1 MTARI
6 YLARHAT
13 PKPSQ
18 KDLQYDVLPGP
29 TLTEQGEV
37 EALQMGEFLRA
48 EKIKK
53 IYTSPFERAQ
63 RTAQLAAGVIG
74 VPVVIQA
81 ELSEWRHDETTQDV
95 RVRLDN
101 WFEHICRESE
111 LSGPFCLVSHGGP
124 LGVMLTN
131 LGMPR
136 AVVKSYCLKYGESKT
151 QPAPPAGIWRAARSL
166 PGGCWQLDLIYLP
179 NTKLPDCH

>member
-13 PKPSQ
+13 ADSSR

-29 TLTEQGEV
+29 KLNEQGEV

-53 IYTSPFERAQ
+53 IYTSPFERTQ

-74 VPVVIQA
+74 VPVITQE
-81 ELSEWRHDETTQDV
+81 ELSEWRHDETAQDV
-95 RVRLDN
+95 HGRLDS
-101 WFEHICRESE
+101 WFENICRESG
-111 LSGPFCLVSHGGP
+111 LSGPVCLVSHGGP

-136 AVVKSYCLKYGESKT
+136 EVVNSYCLKYGESGT
-151 QPAPPAGIWRAARSL
+151 QPAPPAGVWRAARSM
-166 PGGCWQLDLIYLP
+166 PGGCWQLDLVYMP

>member
-13 PKPSQ
+13 PDPNQ

-29 TLTEQGEV
+29 ALSKQGEA
-37 EALQMGEFLRA
+37 EALQMGEFLGA

-53 IYTSPFERAQ
+53 IYTSPFERTLQ
-63 RTAQLAAGVIG
+63 TARLAAGVIG

-81 ELSEWRHDETTQDV
+81 ELSEWRHDETAQDV
-95 RVRLDN
+95 RARLDR

-111 LSGPFCLVSHGGP
+111 LSGPVCLMSHGGP
-124 LGVMLTN
+124 LGVMLIN

-136 AVVKSYCLKYGESKT
+136 AVVKSYCLQFGGK
-151 QPAPPAGIWRAARSL
+151 QAAPHAGVWQAARSM
-166 PGGCWQLDLIYLP
+166 PGGCWQLDLVFRP
-179 NTKLPDCH
+179 NTGPPDSQ